1 MKSKINS
8 SIFYHIYPIG
18 MCGVPKKN
26 DFCSPSG
33 NAINRLSGE
42 LEKIKNLGANAIY
55 IGPLFESS
63 SHGYDTVDY
72 YFVDRRLGNNEDFK
86 KKTVQINKN
95 DSTKV
100 IESIK
105 YTHMCSQN

>member
-72 YFVDRRLGNNEDFK
+72 YFVDRRLGNNED
-86 KKTVQINKN
+86 
-95 DSTKV
+95 
-100 IESIK
+100 
-105 YTHMCSQN
+105 